1 MNDAPDEGGLSLAD
15 RLHALADRGAES
27 FDPEGYRLAARL
39 IDAQI
44 DARALLR
51 IEKLEQELEQ
61 TKQRLAEQLELL
73 RERGIELS
81 EPALQAQQSGDLR
94 KTLRLL
100 QRLEAGRVEEPQSS
114 SRWAA
119 MLAARAQKRA
129 VRLPEE
135 LAFRVDRL
143 TQAPEAPVPQA
154 SELAHALSHVMFV
167 DSIAS
172 SRATLA
178 IARASDNVPEDSGPY
193 NPQVIAARALAEL
206 AELSPSYAQAFVS
219 GLDDLASLEG
229 IPLPSRNKQS
239 GRRRQ

>member
-1 MNDAPDEGGLSLAD
+1 VNAPDEGGLSPAD
-15 RLHALADRGAES
+15 RLRSLCERGAEA

-39 IDAQI
+39 VDAQLE
-44 DARALLR
+44 ARALLR

-61 TKQRLAEQLELL
+61 TKLRIEEQLGLL
-73 RERGIELS
+73 RERGVELGD
-81 EPALQAQQSGDLR
+81 AVAQAQQSGDLR
-94 KTLRLL
+94 TTLRLL
-100 QRLEAGRVEEPQSS
+100 LRLAAGRVEEPRSS

-154 SELAHALSHVMFV
+154 SELAHALSHAMFV